1 MADLDQLRRAH
12 EDLYDAFE
20 SLTAELGDEDWDRPT
35 GCPGWSV
42 RDVVAHVVG
51 LEALLAG
58 DPEPDVELTGD
69 LDHVRDEMGR
79 YMETH
84 VAARRGRS
92 VDELLA
98 ELATV
103 ADRRRAQLAG
113 IDEVGEEVPTVMGG
127 RGVAARVLPIRVFDL
142 YAHEQ
147 DVRRAVGRPGH
158 HAGPAVDVTHDRVL
172 RGLAHVL
179 PEKLH
184 GVDALAVTVT
194 DHPERSFALTLPAGE
209 RVAVDDVEPTVALR
223 CDWST
228 LMALVCGR
236 SDAPPVSELDADG
249 PADLVERTV
258 RALAMTP

>member
-12 EDLYDAFE
+12 QQLYDDFE
-20 SLTAELGDEDWDRPT
+20 TLAGELEPEDWERPT

-51 LEALLAG
+51 IEALLAG
-58 DPEPDVELTGD
+58 DPEPEVELTGD

-84 VAARRGRS
+84 VAARRGHT
-92 VDELLA
+92 VPDLVA
-98 ELATV
+98 ELHAV
-103 ADRRRAQLAG
+103 VERRRAQLAG
-113 IDEVGEEVPTVMGG
+113 IDGVGDEVPTVMGG
-127 RGVAARVLPIRVFDL
+127 RAAAARVLPIRVFDL
-142 YAHEQ
+142 YAHDQ

-158 HAGPAVDVTHDRVL
+158 DVGPAVDVTHDRML

-179 PEKLH
+179 PESLH
-184 GVDALAVTVT
+184 GVDTLAVTVT

-209 RVAVDDVEPTVALR
+209 RVDVDDVEPTVALR

-228 LMALVCGR
+228 LVALVCGR
-236 SDAPPVSELDADG
+236 SDAPPVDALDADG
-249 PADLVERTV
+249 PDDLVERSV
-258 RALAMTP
+258 RALAITP